1 MAESLGTGLS
11 LPNGLQLA
19 RELLASCVP
28 HPIHDYILEGVC
40 KAIDGINLVSTVKT
54 SGGKSGYF
62 YCYLLLIQA
71 LTQLSTPCP
80 LLLRKYSSNPAMVIV
95 YPTKSLQEEMEIKFR
110 NLKLSVLTINED
122 TLRDA
127 IREKRDLWAECV
139 KDVSILLISPEQ
151 LSTVSF
157 DQLIQNKIYAACVC
171 CLAVDELHLVQDWG
185 DPAFRDAFRQIGLV
199 RSRMP
204 RSVSFIGVT
213 GTLLAGPETVNLF
226 KTLGLEP
233 GSFHFQR
240 LSNLRTDI
248 QHIYRV
254 LRHGLT
260 GYVFPDLDW
269 IFEGGRKIIIYGDTI
284 YLGFRLKVYACQ
296 KYPRIG
302 VRIYNDICDP
312 KNRTKT
318 RTMFLKDPQ
327 MQVIIATDSL
337 IVGID
342 LLNVQDVVNL
352 GCKHPNH
359 DNQKGITY
367 VSKAMMERAKKMVA
381 DGDKGGKKTDQGL
394 HIGMARILVAD
405 CVEEVNDILYDNP
418 PSSVIICRC
427 ETCVKVRLDTRQS
440 TRCNCSGCKPEPPLP
455 PLKRAKAALPI
466 IPVLLRLTE
475 AMENIGR
482 ADLKSYR
489 FRIWNENRATAGLML
504 PVAFLPDKH
513 IQSLLDNFAQ
523 LLSLEDLQP
532 YISQLHFLNNHHE
545 SLFAEI
551 LSLRAKFAT
560 MPLLVTKAR
569 NPASQ
574 VEASTSLSSQSVAQG
589 VNEPTAYDNFWAGFI
604 SRAPLQTVTI
614 HAQPVASG
622 SKRSFPKPESKMEGT
637 VLCTPSPRRTRKTKR
652 NKEKEN

>member
-1 MAESLGTGLS
+1 
-11 LPNGLQLA
+11 
-19 RELLASCVP
+19 
-28 HPIHDYILEGVC
+28 
-40 KAIDGINLVSTVKT
+40 
-54 SGGKSGYF
+54 
-62 YCYLLLIQA
+62 
-71 LTQLSTPCP
+71 
-80 LLLRKYSSNPAMVIV
+80 MVIV

-110 NLKLSVLTINED
+110 NLKLSALTINED

-151 LSTVSF
+151 LST
-157 DQLIQNKIYAACVC
+157 
-171 CLAVDELHLVQDWG
+171 
-185 DPAFRDAFRQIGLV
+185 
-199 RSRMP
+199 
-204 RSVSFIGVT
+204 
-213 GTLLAGPETVNLF
+213 TVNLF

-233 GSFHFQR
+233 GSFHFQQ

-269 IFEGGRKIIIYGDTI
+269 IFEGGRKTIIYGDTI
-284 YLGFRLKVYACQ
+284 YLGFRLKVYARQ

-302 VRIYNDICDP
+302 VRIYNGICDP
-312 KNRTKT
+312 KNHTKM

-327 MQVIIATDSL
+327 MQVIPATDSL
-337 IVGID
+337 IIGID
-342 LLNVQDVVNL
+342 LPNVQDVVNL

-359 DNQKGITY
+359 DNQKRGRTGRPGGITY
-367 VSKAMMERAKKMVA
+367 VSKAMMERAKKIVA

-405 CVEEVNDILYDNP
+405 CVEEANDILYNNP

-455 PLKRAKAALPI
+455 PLKHAKAALPI

-475 AMENIGR
+475 AMENIVR

-489 FRIWNENRATAGLML
+489 VRIWNENRATAGLMP

-513 IQSLLDNFAQ
+513 IQSLLDNFAR

-560 MPLLVTKAR
+560 MPLPVTKAR

-574 VEASTSLSSQSVAQG
+574 VEASTSLSSQSVA
-589 VNEPTAYDNFWAGFI
+589 
-604 SRAPLQTVTI
+604 S
-614 HAQPVASG
+614 VAAA
-622 SKRSFPKPESKMEGT
+622 
-637 VLCTPSPRRTRKTKR
+637 
-652 NKEKEN
+652 